1 MSIDTNFIEY
11 RGINAP
17 DCGFEDV
24 ITFKE
29 FSVSEMLELP
39 FESCNISS
47 ILRTSVNV
55 NILNKKI
62 FKTPVA
68 TSVEGQ
74 SLTGLKL
81 GIEGEINAVITY
93 ISSID
98 NQSVNVLNYKSK
110 FYVSTPIPSSMR
122 STQALGVNVY
132 IESVNI
138 QKLDEKM
145 LSENLVL
152 LLTVE

>member
-17 DCGFEDV
+17 DCGFDDV

-29 FSVSEMLELP
+29 FSISEMLELP
-39 FESCNISS
+39 FDICNIHS

-55 NILNKKI
+55 NILNKKT
-62 FKTPVA
+62 FRTPIA

-81 GIEGEINAVITY
+81 GVEGEISTVITY
-93 ISSID
+93 ISNTNDQAVS
-98 NQSVNVLNYKSK
+98 VLNYKSK
-110 FYVSTPIPSSMR
+110 FYISTPVPNNIKTYQS
-122 STQALGVNVY
+122 LGVNVY
-132 IESVNI
+132 IESINI
-138 QKLDEKM
+138 QKLDQKM